1 MGQHLLKR
9 FVKLKEIA
17 ADDMI
22 KEIILQ
28 TEAKIT
34 AETKVKNK
42 IYNAKLM
49 AFNMDIFGSEVLQ
62 ILSK

>member
-1 MGQHLLKR
+1 
-9 FVKLKEIA
+9 
-17 ADDMI
+17 MI